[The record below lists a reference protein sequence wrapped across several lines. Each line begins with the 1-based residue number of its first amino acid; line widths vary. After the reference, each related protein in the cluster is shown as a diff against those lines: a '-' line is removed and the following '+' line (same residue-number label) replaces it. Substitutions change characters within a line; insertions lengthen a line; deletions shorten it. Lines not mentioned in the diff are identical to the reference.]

1 MHHLHVP
8 QELKIGLSATHHI
21 VHVAFVNGGH
31 SVVLSINID
40 KLTLEYMFKHD
51 EVRMCRYVNNDDV
64 YKK

>member
-21 VHVAFVNGGH
+21 VNVAFVNGGH

-40 KLTLEYMFKHD
+40 KLTLEYKFKRK
-51 EVRMCRYVNNDDV
+51 EVCVPYVNNDDV
-64 YKK
+64 HKK

>member
-21 VHVAFVNGGH
+21 VHVAFVNSGH

-40 KLTLEYMFKHD
+40 KLTLEYMFKLKKY
-51 EVRMCRYVNNDDV
+51 VYVNNDDV
-64 YKK
+64 YK

>member
-21 VHVAFVNGGH
+21 VNVAFVNGGH

-40 KLTLEYMFKHD
+40 KLTLEYRICLSMKKY
-51 EVRMCRYVNNDDV
+51 VYVNNDDV
-64 YKK
+64 HKK